1 MINFHFLKTNYNRN
15 STGLMRNILLVLML
29 VLSPFIGISQ
39 DLTKLTDLVDDIA
52 ETSGLVFF
60 DNRLI
65 THNDSGGMNA
75 LYEINAG
82 SGGINRVVT
91 IQNAVNRDWEDI
103 CADDEYIYIG
113 DFGNNNGNRTNLR
126 IYKVSKT
133 DYLNSDQVSSEVIE
147 FSYQDQNDFT
157 SSPNNT
163 NFDAEALISFG
174 SDLYIFTKNWVDGR
188 TNIYK
193 VPKIPG
199 TYVVS
204 RIDEFDADGLITGG
218 TYNPLVRKVIL
229 TGYAGIGAFVIELR
243 GFSNGSFSNGVIDK
257 YNLNI
262 PLTSSFQTEAI
273 TYSDDLN
280 FYISAEKNALGSA
293 ALYELV
299 STTLGAENVQLI
311 QNEVYPNP
319 AGESLTIES
328 KMDLDRVEIYDYLGK
343 KVLEDPSAD
352 KNIDISQ
359 LTKGVYILKLY
370 ASDRTTSVKFIKE

>member
-29 VLSPFIGISQ
+29 VLPPFIGVSQ

-82 SGGINRVVT
+82 SGGINRMVT

-126 IYKVSKT
+126 IYKVSKS
-133 DYLNSDQVSSEVIE
+133 DYLSADQVSSEVIE

-204 RIDEFDADGLITGG
+204 RIDEFNADGLITGG

-229 TGYAGIGAFVIELR
+229 TGYAGISAFVIELR
-243 GFSNGSFSNGVIDK
+243 GFSNGIFSNGVIDK
-257 YNLNI
+257 YSLGI
-262 PLTSSFQTEAI
+262 PFTESFQTEAV
-273 TYSDDLN
+273 TYSDNLN

-319 AGESLTIES
+319 AGERLTIES
-328 KMDLDRVEIYDYLGK
+328 KVDLDKVEIYDYLGK

-352 KNIDISQ
+352 KNIDISR

-370 ASDRTTSVKFIKE
+370 ASDRTTAIKFIKE

>member
-29 VLSPFIGISQ
+29 VLPPFIGVSQ

-126 IYKVSKT
+126 IYKVSKS
-133 DYLNSDQVSSEVIE
+133 DYLSADQVSSEVIE

-204 RIDEFDADGLITGG
+204 RIDEFNADGLITGG

-229 TGYAGIGAFVIELR
+229 TGYAGISAFVIELR
-243 GFSNGSFSNGVIDK
+243 GFSNGIFSNGVIDK
-257 YNLNI
+257 YSLGI
-262 PLTSSFQTEAI
+262 PFTESFQTEAV
-273 TYSDDLN
+273 TYSDNLN

-319 AGESLTIES
+319 AGERLTIES
-328 KMDLDRVEIYDYLGK
+328 KVDLDKVEIYDYLGK

-352 KNIDISQ
+352 KNIDISR

-370 ASDRTTSVKFIKE
+370 ASDRTTAIKFIKE